1 MASSGEVSVMDA
13 GLGSASL
20 HPAAQKARGAAVSRS
35 APLLCGR
42 KPNSVPARLLKA
54 RRRWSFIS
62 RRDFSPP
69 RGPAEAGRVRPIPG
83 TGGDCSP
90 PGRRPGVPVWPC
102 TAWGLSCPGGCPPGG
117 GLLPRLF
124 TLAARPVR
132 APRGG
137 IFSVTLSINR
147 DFRPGSPRAFPRH
160 AALWCSDFPLPPRRE
175 RPSTQAESTL
185 EARTAQ
191 AEKPAHLLGS
201 GRRAVATKTP
211 DLLWCRMI
219 PAT

>member
-1 MASSGEVSVMDA
+1 MLLEFILDIRFYSKVR
-13 GLGSASL
+13 GSAHKKSERR
-20 HPAAQKARGAAVSRS
+20 RGFPQRPSFH
-35 APLLCGR
+35 GR

-62 RRDFSPP
+62 RQRDFSPP
-69 RGPAEAGRVRPIPG
+69 RGPAEAGRMRPIPG

-90 PGRRPGVPVWPC
+90 PDRRPGVPVWPC

-124 TLAARPVR
+124 TLTARPVR

-137 IFSVTLSINR
+137 MFSVTLSIDR
-147 DFRPGSPRAFPRH
+147 DFRPGPPRLFPRH

-175 RPSTQAESTL
+175 RPSTRCE
-185 EARTAQ
+185 
-191 AEKPAHLLGS
+191 GS
-201 GRRAVATKTP
+201 RMERRAQGEKTQ
-211 DLLWCRMI
+211 R
-219 PAT
+219 